1 MFNRYTAAGIVA
13 ATFLVAAGTA
23 QAGKDLDAVVKEWVD
38 KNEAVWKPWV
48 DAAKG

>member
-1 MFNRYTAAGIVA
+1 MMLRVDKNGEN
-13 ATFLVAAGTA
+13 
-23 QAGKDLDAVVKEWVD
+23 LDDVVKEWVD